1 MIEKVEHD
9 LPMKPVYKIEYG
21 MFALIITDFLTV
33 MSENELEYFKFEIS
47 KSMVTEM
54 LLVLRKKRK
63 TAIVQGL
70 INRLER
76 LEIRM

>member
-1 MIEKVEHD
+1 MTEKIKYD

-33 MSENELEYFKFEIS
+33 MSENELEFFKFEIS

-54 LLVLRKKRK
+54 LLILRKKRK